1 VAVHSQVVG
10 GTVLV
15 VLVHLKASV
24 PPFSLLCRAD
34 LDGGLVVMRYDR
46 GVVFAPFLVLLLPS
60 LLLDLVGWRQGIVD
74 GG

>member
-24 PPFSLLCRAD
+24 PPFSLLCRTD
-34 LDGGLVVMRYDR
+34 LDGGLVVM
-46 GVVFAPFLVLLLPS
+46 FAPFLVVLLPS
-60 LLLDLVGWRQGIVD
+60 LLLDLVGWRQRIVD

>member
-1 VAVHSQVVG
+1 VVG

-15 VLVHLKASV
+15 VLMHLKASV
-24 PPFSLLCRAD
+24 PPFSLLAD
-34 LDGGLVVMRYDR
+34 LDGGLMVMRYDR

>member
-34 LDGGLVVMRYDR
+34 LDGGLVVMRYDTGGR
-46 GVVFAPFLVLLLPS
+46 VCTFSGAVAPITSP
-60 LLLDLVGWRQGIVD
+60 
-74 GG
+74 